1 MKALWVRL
9 TLAFALVTAGAILLA
24 ALLANF
30 QVSTQFRQFV
40 SHSQMMDAAAPALVQ
55 YYVDHGGWAGVETMV
70 ENLPAMGMGSGNGRG
85 LRRGAPKLVLAD
97 AAGQIVYNGSGQMAA
112 GPLARQNLADA
123 LPLELNGQVVGYL
136 LAEGQGQGQLTGAAQ
151 NFLGQI
157 NRSLL
162 QAGLLAGG
170 LGVLLSLIIARSMS
184 APLTRLAGAA
194 RRIAQGR
201 LEERV
206 PVSGAQEFTHL
217 AAAFNDMAHH
227 LQQAETLRRNLVAD
241 IAHELRTPLTII
253 QGNLQAILDDVFPL
267 DKAEIAGIYDETLIL
282 NRLIADLRDLAQAEA
297 GQLDLN
303 LEPVDLSALV
313 GGQVELFAELARD
326 KPVGLTA
333 AVPAG
338 LPPVLAD
345 ADRLRQVLHNLLA
358 NAVRHTPANGIV
370 TVAVEGSG
378 DGPSGF
384 VRITVADTG
393 PGIAPADLPHV
404 FDRFWRADK
413 SRSRQQGGSGLGLA
427 IARQWVEAHGGQI
440 GVESQGVPGQG
451 SRFWFTLPVA

>member
-1 MKALWVRL
+1 
-9 TLAFALVTAGAILLA
+9 
-24 ALLANF
+24 
-30 QVSTQFRQFV
+30 
-40 SHSQMMDAAAPALVQ
+40 
-55 YYVDHGGWAGVETMV
+55 
-70 ENLPAMGMGSGNGRG
+70 MGSGNGRG
-85 LRRGAPKLVLAD
+85 LRRGAPKLMLAD
-97 AAGQIVYNGSGQMAA
+97 AAGQIVYNGSGPMDAA
-112 GPLARQNLADA
+112 PLTRQNLADA

-151 NFLGQI
+151 NFLRQI

-170 LGVLLSLIIARSMS
+170 LGVLLGLIIARSMS

-201 LEERV
+201 LDERV

-282 NRLIADLRDLAQAEA
+282 NRLIADLRDLALAEA

-303 LEPVDLSALV
+303 LEPVDVAAV
-313 GGQVELFAELARD
+313 VNGQVELFAELARD
-326 KPVGLTA
+326 KPVQLTA
-333 AVPAG
+333 NVAAG

-358 NAVRHTPANGIV
+358 NAVRHTPADGAV
-370 TVAVEGSG
+370 TVTVSG
-378 DGPSGF
+378 PGDVPTGGL

-393 PGIAPADLPHV
+393 SGLAPADLPHV

-451 SRFWFTLPVA
+451 SQFWFTLPAAR